1 MLAAGL
7 LFGSFICFGLPIGG
21 AVMLMRRKKGA
32 GKAFL
37 FGMLAFIVSQP
48 LLRLPLLQL
57 VLPQYAWFAVLQ
69 LNPWLYGLF
78 LGLTAGLFEET
89 ARWIAIRFFL
99 KEKTNIEHGLSF
111 GLGHGGVE
119 AMLFVGLQFVY
130 MLFLLIMGKG
140 ALLPVGAGTVFV
152 SSLERL
158 SAILF
163 HIGASLLVM
172 HGVRRKKVRYLAA
185 AILLHT
191 LLDAPIVILQAVF
204 GVGVAGIEA
213 YVALLAIFTLLAG
226 IWCYQ
231 ISKKYE

>member
-7 LFGSFICFGLPIGG
+7 LFGILICFALPIGG
-21 AVMLMRRKKGA
+21 AVILMHRKKGA

-37 FGMLAFIVSQP
+37 FGMLAFIVSQL

-69 LNPWLYGLF
+69 LSPWRYGMF

-89 ARWIAIRFFL
+89 ARWLAIRFFL
-99 KEKTNIEHGLSF
+99 KEKTDIEHGLSF

-119 AMLFVGLQFVY
+119 AILLAGIQLVSI
-130 MLFLLIMGKG
+130 LFLMLSGRG
-140 ALLPVGAGTVFV
+140 ALLPVSAEIIFI

-158 SAILF
+158 SAMTF
-163 HIGASLLVM
+163 HVGASLLVM
-172 HGVRRKKVRYLAA
+172 HGVRRKKARYLAA

-191 LLDAPIVILQAVF
+191 LLDAAVVILPAMF
-204 GVGVAGIEA
+204 GTGIAILEL
-213 YVALLAIFTLLAG
+213 YIALTVVCTLLPG
-226 IWCYQ
+226 ILCYK
-231 ISKKYE
+231 SPAKPK

>member
-7 LFGSFICFGLPIGG
+7 LFGSFICFVLPIVG
-21 AVMLMRRKKGA
+21 AVMLMRRKKGT

-48 LLRLPLLQL
+48 LLRLPLLQI

-69 LNPWLYGLF
+69 MDPWRYSLF

-89 ARWIAIRFFL
+89 ARWTAIRFFL
-99 KEKTNIEHGLSF
+99 KEKTDIEHGLSF
-111 GLGHGGVE
+111 GLGHGGAE
-119 AMLFVGLQFVY
+119 AMLLVGLRFVN
-130 MLFLLIMGKG
+130 MLFLLITGRG
-140 ALLPVGAGTVFV
+140 ALLPVGAEMVFV

-163 HIGASLLVM
+163 HTGASLLVM
-172 HGVRRKKVRYLAA
+172 HGVRRKKARYLAI

-191 LLDAPIVILQAVF
+191 LLDGPIVILQAVF
-204 GVGVAGIEA
+204 GVGIAGIEA
-213 YVALLAIFTLLAG
+213 YASLLAVITLLVG
-226 IWCYQ
+226 IRCYR
-231 ISKKYE
+231 KYD

>member
-7 LFGSFICFGLPIGG
+7 LFGSFICFVLPIGG

-48 LLRLPLLQL
+48 LLRLPLLQI

-69 LNPWLYGLF
+69 LNPWRYGLF

-99 KEKTNIEHGLSF
+99 KEKTDIEHGMSF

-119 AMLFVGLQFVY
+119 AMLLVGLQFVN
-130 MLFLLIMGKG
+130 MLFLLISGRG
-140 ALLPVGAGTVFV
+140 ALLPVSAEMVLI

-172 HGVRRKKVRYLAA
+172 HGVRRKKARYLAA

-204 GVGVAGIEA
+204 GVGIAGIEA
-213 YVALLAIFTLLAG
+213 YASLLAVFTLLVG
-226 IWCYQ
+226 IRCYR
-231 ISKKYE
+231 KHD